1 MGISFIKFFF
11 TLSSCLNLCLLLTYM
26 LKRYFFLE
34 IFIALRYLRGHSRL
48 TILNTGTRLSLLFM
62 SLMVFIM
69 VVVLSVFNG
78 FQAEVKRSLWNS
90 GYHITITSVN
100 SQKTIKNYDK
110 IIQSIYKNKDALNN
124 NIRSIFPSILVNGL
138 LEIQGRFEGKAIRA
152 IPVNEEDLKNNYL
165 RDFPTLVHFDQTL
178 LHNINQ
184 ANVAIIGREMARYYG
199 WQVGDKITVF
209 LPQGGIFARGMQ
221 IQRADL
227 IIAGFFRTGFYE
239 FDLNLIFIS
248 LATAQRLMNL
258 PNQTTSIIVQLNDL
272 NNIDFYKTKLREVLP
287 DNPYEYSISTIK
299 DERGNFL
306 AALQLEKTLMMMILG
321 LLILAGIA
329 GIWVTSYLLVQS
341 KRKSIGMLRAMGLS
355 TKSILNLFVSYSML
369 IGFFACLFGGTLGIF
384 AAQNLETFIKFIE
397 DLLNQICLMVFH
409 QCSTIHLIPKNIY
422 YFDHLPVNTDLSF
435 IVSIAMVTMILSG
448 FAGYFPA
455 KKASQ
460 LEPVETIRND

>member
-1 MGISFIKFFF
+1 
-11 TLSSCLNLCLLLTYM
+11 M

-124 NIRSIFPSILVNGL
+124 NIRSVFPSILVNGL

-152 IPVNEEDLKNNYL
+152 IPVNEEDLRNNYL

-227 IIAGFFRTGFYE
+227 IIAGFFSNR
-239 FDLNLIFIS
+239 I
-248 LATAQRLMNL
+248 
-258 PNQTTSIIVQLNDL
+258 
-272 NNIDFYKTKLREVLP
+272 LR
-287 DNPYEYSISTIK
+287 I
-299 DERGNFL
+299 
-306 AALQLEKTLMMMILG
+306 
-321 LLILAGIA
+321 
-329 GIWVTSYLLVQS
+329 
-341 KRKSIGMLRAMGLS
+341 
-355 TKSILNLFVSYSML
+355 
-369 IGFFACLFGGTLGIF
+369 
-384 AAQNLETFIKFIE
+384 
-397 DLLNQICLMVFH
+397 
-409 QCSTIHLIPKNIY
+409 
-422 YFDHLPVNTDLSF
+422 
-435 IVSIAMVTMILSG
+435 
-448 FAGYFPA
+448 
-455 KKASQ
+455 
-460 LEPVETIRND
+460 